1 MFEPNECRIKLSLD
15 STSTLFA
22 RLVGVWLAITIIIL
36 HANPLISVDE
46 ATSAFPHSE
55 LHDTLGDVRRGI
67 ALPWTCP
74 PVLRFS
80 AVDTLRN
87 DMLHYYNIV
96 AARETRM
103 RIGARLNDFIIFMH
117 THRRHLSPAAKC
129 KVSETNC
136 EGSNEAQAYVRISKR
151 NLSGMSSRPS
161 LSSIIV
167 LQLRRHINNLKII

>member
-46 ATSAFPHSE
+46 ATPTSPHSG

-96 AARETRM
+96 TAARGCM
-103 RIGARLNDFIIFMH
+103 CIGARREHVCLDTVSLYSCTRTGAICPRPRN
-117 THRRHLSPAAKC
+117 AKC
-129 KVSETNC
+129 LRQT
-136 EGSNEAQAYVRISKR
+136 VRDRIR
-151 NLSGMSSRPS
+151 GP
-161 LSSIIV
+161 
-167 LQLRRHINNLKII
+167 

>member
-46 ATSAFPHSE
+46 ATPASPHSG

-96 AARETRM
+96 VATRETRM
-103 RIGARLNDFIIFMH
+103 RIGARLDTVSLYSCTRTGAICPRPQNVKCLRQTVRDRMRPKHMH
-117 THRRHLSPAAKC
+117 VYRSVIYLECRPARP
-129 KVSETNC
+129 
-136 EGSNEAQAYVRISKR
+136 YH
-151 NLSGMSSRPS
+151 PS
-161 LSSIIV
+161 LCYSSDVILAI
-167 LQLRRHINNLKII
+167 

>member
-1 MFEPNECRIKLSLD
+1 MFEPNECRIKLSPD

-46 ATSAFPHSE
+46 ATLASPHSG

-87 DMLHYYNIV
+87 DMLHYYNIAV
-96 AARETRM
+96 ARDRM
-103 RIGARLNDFIIFMH
+103 RIGA
-117 THRRHLSPAAKC
+117 HRECVSIRFHYIHAHAPAPFVPGRKMQ
-129 KVSETNC
+129 S
-136 EGSNEAQAYVRISKR
+136 VRDK
-151 NLSGMSSRPS
+151 L
-161 LSSIIV
+161 
-167 LQLRRHINNLKII
+167 

>member
-1 MFEPNECRIKLSLD
+1 VFEPNECRIKLSLD

-22 RLVGVWLAITIIIL
+22 PLVGVWLAITIIIL

-46 ATSAFPHSE
+46 ATSASPHSG

-136 EGSNEAQAYVRISKR
+136 EGSRPKHMYVYRSVIYLECR
-151 NLSGMSSRPS
+151 PARPYHPS
-161 LSSIIV
+161 LCYSSDVI
-167 LQLRRHINNLKII
+167 LAT